1 MGTFHITMEVGD
13 AQGLRYEP
21 VQALVDSG
29 ATYNILPAPLLRDLG
44 VAPKINRGFTLA
56 DGRRI
61 ELPMGETWIR
71 LEGEEHMA
79 PVVFG
84 GGNMPPIVG
93 AVTLEI
99 FGIGIDPVKERLV
112 SVDGYMLPIDPDGQ
126 VEG

>member
-1 MGTFHITMEVGD
+1 MGTFHIAMEVGD

-29 ATYNILPAPLLRDLG
+29 ATYNILPAPLLRRLG
-44 VAPKINRGFTLA
+44 VRPTESGSFILA

-61 ELPMGETWIR
+61 QRDMGQTWVR
-71 LEGEEHMA
+71 LEGREYIA

-84 GGNMPPIVG
+84 GANTQPIVG

-99 FGIGIDPVKERLV
+99 FRLGIDPVAERLV

>member
-21 VQALVDSG
+21 AQALADSG
-29 ATYNILPAPLLRDLG
+29 ATYNILPAPMLRRLG
-44 VAPKINRGFTLA
+44 VRPTESGSFILA

-61 ELPMGETWIR
+61 QRDMGQTWVR
-71 LEGEEHMA
+71 LEGREYIA

-84 GGNMPPIVG
+84 GADTQPILG

-99 FGIGIDPVKERLV
+99 FGLGIDPVKERLV

-126 VEG
+126 VD

>member
-1 MGTFHITMEVGD
+1 MGTFHIAMEVGD
-13 AQGLRYEP
+13 TQGLRYEP

-44 VAPKINRGFTLA
+44 VEPKINRGFTLA

-61 ELPMGETWIR
+61 ELPMGETWVR
-71 LEGEEHMA
+71 FEGEEHMA

-84 GGNMPPIVG
+84 GADTQPILG

-99 FGIGIDPVKERLV
+99 FGLGIDAVKERLV
-112 SVDGYMLPIDPDGQ
+112 SVDGYMLPIDPNRQ
-126 VEG
+126 TEG

>member
-1 MGTFHITMEVGD
+1 MGNFHITMEVGD

-29 ATYNILPAPLLRDLG
+29 ATYNILPAPLLSRLG
-44 VAPKINRGFTLA
+44 VRPTESGSFILA

-61 ELPMGETWIR
+61 QRDMGQTWVR
-71 LEGEEHMA
+71 LEGREYIA

-84 GGNMPPIVG
+84 GADTQPIVG

-99 FGIGIDPVKERLV
+99 FGLGIDPVKERLV

-126 VEG
+126 VD